1 MIVFSVLLSLCFVG
15 VLIGMLTDLC
25 IYLKEVCKDGN
36 EENQGTENR
45 RIFHPQA
52 GGISKGRCSMGTGK
66 LRA

>member
-15 VLIGMLTDLC
+15 VLIGMLADLC
-25 IYLKEVCKDGN
+25 MYLKEVYKNGN
-36 EENQGTENR
+36 EENQRSENR

-52 GGISKGRCSMGTGK
+52 GGISKGRSSMGTGK